1 MMFKFSI
8 DAFNLVL
15 WWQQLQGT
23 QLNNPVIFSNPTHY
37 NNPATYKQG
46 QLWSTT
52 AGIEVLVS
60 YIKIISELKL
70 NLQ

>member
-1 MMFKFSI
+1 MFKFSA
-8 DAFNLVL
+8 DAFKLVL
-15 WWQQLQGT
+15 WWQQLQGS
-23 QLNNPVIFSNPTHY
+23 QLSSQVIFSNPTHY

-52 AGIEVLVS
+52 AGTEVLVS